1 MKKQELE
8 ELRRLE
14 EELMAEEY
22 APEELDEMDLMDE
35 TWQEIADIPVE
46 AYNTDVSDV
55 DPQVYMEA
63 LNQAPPKRSAAP
75 VVWIV
80 LLSCLVIFCALKLL
94 EVV

>member
-14 EELMAEEY
+14 EELMADEY
-22 APEELDEMDLMDE
+22 TPEEMDEMDLLDE
-35 TWQEIADIPVE
+35 TWQEITDIPVE
-46 AYNTDVSDV
+46 AYNTDASDV
-55 DPQVYMEA
+55 DPEVYTQALEQV
-63 LNQAPPKRSAAP
+63 PPKRSVVP
-75 VVWIV
+75 VLLIV